1 MSNDSEGI
9 INDKE
14 NITSSN
20 VLFSTDTT
28 NILPQDMDN
37 KPCGCNN
44 DEGKNNLQKI
54 TMENPF
60 IYAIGKIQP
69 RFPSIGLQN
78 EYNQAVGRS
87 DTAGQTDYEA
97 MRTAL
102 SKRENRYIARQICW
116 IFTIEG
122 LEAYILKPRD
132 PNDVEVLLDALRVPP
147 RGTDVDIIVGTRGPI
162 ATPDMCGGSMLPI
175 VFFDKIYSF
184 DIDSLIKSI
193 PKQKGTNADKFNVT
207 AEELFNRIT
216 QLADNTGS
224 TDEFRALNYIS
235 VRYDAIYALTVEMH
249 ERNFSLNAVEVH
261 PSRLRGVRKIVDVI
275 FIYRNR
281 NTDVEEKYFVRVD
294 VTEEFPFLVTK
305 LSPFFNR

>member
-1 MSNDSEGI
+1 MSNNSEE
-9 INDKE
+9 INKDKE
-14 NITSSN
+14 NDKSSN
-20 VLFSTDTT
+20 FVFSTDTNT
-28 NILPQDMDN
+28 ILPQDMSN

-44 DEGKNNLQKI
+44 DEEGKNNFQNI

-102 SKRENRYIARQICW
+102 SKRENRYIARQMCW

-132 PNDVEVLLDALRVPP
+132 SNDVEVLVDTLRVHP
-147 RGTDVDIIVGTRGPI
+147 RGNDIDIIVGIRGPI
-162 ATPDMCGGSMLPI
+162 ATPEMCNGSMLPI
-175 VFFDKIYSF
+175 VFFDQIYSF

-193 PKQKGTNADKFNVT
+193 PKPKGTNADKFNVT

-235 VRYDAIYALTVEMH
+235 VRYDALTVEMH

-261 PSRLRGVRKIVDVI
+261 LSRLRGVRNIVDVI

-305 LSPFFNR
+305 LSPFFSR